1 MLQQRGQRQVGT
13 GESGSRMCLNSRL
26 VSALVEQL
34 NKLLEQAWRPELSV
48 RHVSPG
54 QRLPE
59 ELALELASLGMSD
72 APVQLVGVWVLR
84 AGDSVKER

>member
-1 MLQQRGQRQVGT
+1 
-13 GESGSRMCLNSRL
+13 LNSRL

-59 ELALELASLGMSD
+59 ELALELASLGMSN
-72 APVQLVGVWVLR
+72 APLQLVGVWVLR
-84 AGDSVKER
+84 AGDSVRQNGHTSPSIERVERAHVTIN